1 MENPAE
7 SPVQRPKKTGK
18 QKAILIS
25 RIALAVLAVLV
36 YAKYFIDHP
45 KYELQDWLVSG
56 ATLII
61 FTMAMIV
68 ALPKL
73 IDALSGESDTLLVKP
88 KNSAAIFF
96 AVMLGALVLHIGMT
110 LLGMFIYTKVGGAAA
125 ENAAKQGFMKLWQTA
140 WMKSNTDAKHY
151 INIAENWYVNTEPD
165 NLLIVFFPMLPVMIR
180 FMNLITHNSFIS
192 AQLINT
198 VATCLASG
206 MTYLTLTPVIGD
218 KRARWGAIAA
228 ILMPGMIFMN
238 SPMSEPLFMLFT
250 VCCFFFIQKRQLVI
264 AGVFAALA
272 GFTRSLG
279 VLLAVPIAIE
289 GVCYIVRLA
298 KNKKNWQQ
306 QIFVL
311 LLALIVSTLGT
322 IGYLYINKRVSG
334 EWLRFLV
341 YQKDNWYQSAC
352 PFFETVRYIVRYL
365 QMAFTKHD
373 SGMIMLWIT
382 SLITIFGSLILM
394 AKQSRRLPATYT
406 FHYFAYFIVA
416 TGCTWLLSSV
426 RYMSALLPLVAA
438 ISLGF
443 DKKWKTAI
451 IFTLLVACY
460 IAYMTFYMLRW
471 SVY

>member
-1 MENPAE
+1 MLIRLVN
-7 SPVQRPKKTGK
+7 SVTG
-18 QKAILIS
+18 
-25 RIALAVLAVLV
+25 
-36 YAKYFIDHP
+36 
-45 KYELQDWLVSG
+45 
-56 ATLII
+56 
-61 FTMAMIV
+61 
-68 ALPKL
+68 
-73 IDALSGESDTLLVKP
+73 
-88 KNSAAIFF
+88 
-96 AVMLGALVLHIGMT
+96 
-110 LLGMFIYTKVGGAAA
+110 
-125 ENAAKQGFMKLWQTA
+125 
-140 WMKSNTDAKHY
+140 
-151 INIAENWYVNTEPD
+151 
-165 NLLIVFFPMLPVMIR
+165 
-180 FMNLITHNSFIS
+180 NSFIS

-206 MTYLTLTPVIGD
+206 MTYLTLTPVLGG
-218 KRARWGAIAA
+218 KRAKWGAIAA

-238 SPMSEPLFMLFT
+238 SPMSEPLFMLFS
-250 VCCFFFIQKRQLVI
+250 VCCFFFIQKRQLII

-311 LLALIVSTLGT
+311 MLALIISTFGT
-322 IGYLYINKRVSG
+322 IGYLYINKTVSG

-373 SGMIMLWIT
+373 NGMIMLWIT
-382 SLITIFGSLILM
+382 TLITVFGSLILM
-394 AKQSRRLPATYT
+394 AKQSKRLPATYT
-406 FHYFAYFIVA
+406 FYYFAYFIVA

-426 RYMSALLPLVAA
+426 RYMSVLLPLVAA
-438 ISLGF
+438 IALGF

-451 IFTLLVACY
+451 IFTLLIVCY